1 MCYNCHALPVIYKDK
16 SVIKE
21 LQSYAQ
27 KLRDFKPIEV
37 AAFPDIELYMD
48 QALTCLDKFLGQT
61 ISGTDEE
68 INVTANMINN
78 YVKDSVIP
86 RPVNKRY
93 SRDQL
98 LRLYLVLQMKPVMP
112 LSVIACGLR
121 VSGEEDSIERAY
133 TQFSLRQKESFGKI
147 AERLLNWCESFDG
160 DEREVRQ
167 LAFQLTA
174 EANALRIAGEKLLAV
189 SSATSPEIVEAKT

>member
-1 MCYNCHALPVIYKDK
+1 M
-16 SVIKE
+16 IKE